1 MLDVLAPK
9 NFFHIYLFTIL
20 LENLNFEFH
29 DLFRILNEELKKSNI
44 ICPQRLNEEE
54 VVLEDLDS
62 SVVMI

>member
-44 ICPQRLNEEE
+44 ICP
-54 VVLEDLDS
+54 
-62 SVVMI
+62 